1 MQRSWSDVGTYT
13 ELEPEIAGLTC
24 GVRVK
29 MIASVLPPQP
39 ALSDL
44 STTREDLE
52 AAKTLAKVTS
62 PPETPLFICAC
73 QGTVLIYIVDA
84 QVIYDTGCFR
94 LFPSRDRVTAHR
106 KRDHLDTPDDDST
119 VITWNE

>member
-1 MQRSWSDVGTYT
+1 
-13 ELEPEIAGLTC
+13 
-24 GVRVK
+24 

-73 QGTVLIYIVDA
+73 QDA

-106 KRDHLDTPDDDST
+106 KRDHPDTPDDDST

>member
-1 MQRSWSDVGTYT
+1 
-13 ELEPEIAGLTC
+13 
-24 GVRVK
+24 

-39 ALSDL
+39 ALNDV

-73 QGTVLIYIVDA
+73 QG
-84 QVIYDTGCFR
+84 CFR
-94 LFPSRDRVTAHR
+94 LFPSRDRVSTHR
-106 KRDHLDTPDDDST
+106 KREHPDTPDDDST